1 MATAKLY
8 RRGDWQQAEDGS
20 ESVVDIYELLASS
33 ETETITSILS
43 ASGLPA
49 KGSSHPEKS
58 SAIAVSQSLSQDET
72 VLTVWRLQVRYSTA
86 IETREDDTYA
96 SQRTKG
102 GMRSSRVEVPAFY
115 DSRGYPL
122 VNTAGDL
129 YEGLGR
135 PVRTRTV
142 NVTHNT
148 TSIPDYIF
156 SLADTLNA
164 AAVTILGTSYPALTC
179 KLTDVNCPDEP
190 VRDKAGSLYYPV
202 TYNVE
207 INPYGW
213 HILLPNKG
221 PNQLIYQTRTSATA
235 DWEDDTKANYDSK
248 TPTTDRRI
256 IKRPIE
262 SEEQQNLGGEIWLD
276 ENGQATTVVSL
287 TGTSIGTANMTAGSG
302 AITMVS
308 GTLPET
314 VGALV
319 RVEGA
324 GLKGAVLASNIL
336 SVASGGGSGYLSQD
350 AMETVTGAT
359 VHASGV
365 IVNEFLLEDAA
376 DWSSL
381 PLPNNQ
387 P

>member
-1 MATAKLY
+1 MATARLY

-20 ESVVDIYELLASS
+20 ESVVDVYELLASS

-49 KGSSHPEKS
+49 KGDSHPEKS
-58 SAIAVSQSLSQDET
+58 AAIVVSQSLSHDDT
-72 VLTVWRLQVRYSTA
+72 VLTLWYLEVRYSTA

-142 NVTHNT
+142 NVTHNA
-148 TSIPDYIF
+148 TSVPNYIF
-156 SLADTLNA
+156 SLSDTLNA

-190 VRDKAGSLYYPV
+190 VRDKAGDLYYPI
-202 TYNVE
+202 TYDIE
-207 INPYGW
+207 INPVGW
-213 HILLPNKG
+213 SILLPNKG
-221 PNQLIYQTRTSATA
+221 PNELVYQTRTSSTA

-262 SEEQQNLGGEIWLD
+262 SEEQQALGGEIWLD
-276 ENGQATTVVSL
+276 ENGQATPVVSL
-287 TGTSIGTANMTAGSG
+287 TGTSIGTANTTAGSTTL
-302 AITMVS
+302 TMAT

-314 VGALV
+314 PGLLV
-319 RVEGA
+319 RVAGA
-324 GLKGAVLASNIL
+324 GLNGRYLETRLAS
-336 SVASGGGSGYLSQD
+336 VAAGGGS
-350 AMETVTGAT
+350 AT
-359 VHASGV
+359 MDRKALAAVSGGDVYASGV

>member
-1 MATAKLY
+1 MATARLY

-58 SAIAVSQSLSQDET
+58 SAIVVSQSLSQDDT
-72 VLTVWRLQVRYSTA
+72 VLTVWRLEVRYSTA
-86 IETREDDTYA
+86 IETREDDAYA

-129 YEGLGR
+129 YEGLSK

-142 NVTHNT
+142 NVTHNA
-148 TSIPDYIF
+148 TSVPNYIF
-156 SLADTLNA
+156 NLSDTINA

-179 KLTDVNCPDEP
+179 KMTDVNMPDEP
-190 VRDKAGSLYYPV
+190 VRDKAGDLYYPI
-202 TYNVE
+202 TYDIE
-207 INPYGW
+207 INPVGW
-213 HILLPNKG
+213 SILLPNKG
-221 PNQLIYQTRTSATA
+221 PNELVYQTRTSSTA

-256 IKRPIE
+256 VKRPIE

-276 ENGQATTVVSL
+276 ENGEATPVVSL
-287 TGTSIGTANMTAGSG
+287 TGSSIGTANTTAGSTTL
-302 AITMVS
+302 TMVT

-314 VGALV
+314 PGLLV
-319 RVEGA
+319 RVAGA
-324 GLKGAVLASNIL
+324 GLNGRYLETRLAS
-336 SVASGGGSGYLSQD
+336 VAAGGGS
-350 AMETVTGAT
+350 AT
-359 VHASGV
+359 MDRKALAAVSGGDVYASGV

>member
-58 SAIAVSQSLSQDET
+58 SAIAVSQSLSQDDT
-72 VLTVWRLQVRYSTA
+72 VLTVWRLEVRYSTA

-142 NVTHNT
+142 NVTHNA
-148 TSIPDYIF
+148 TSIPNYIF
-156 SLADTLNA
+156 SLSDTLNA

-221 PNQLIYQTRTSATA
+221 PNQLIYQTRTSSTA

>member
-58 SAIAVSQSLSQDET
+58 SAIAVSQSLSQDDT
-72 VLTVWRLQVRYSTA
+72 VLTVWRLEVRYSTA

-142 NVTHNT
+142 NVTHNA
-148 TSIPDYIF
+148 TSIPNYIF
-156 SLADTLNA
+156 SLSDTLND

-276 ENGQATTVVSL
+276 QNGQATPVISL
-287 TGTSIGTANMTAGSG
+287 TGASIGTANMYAGITT
-302 AITMVS
+302 ITMAS

-314 VGALV
+314 PGLLI

-324 GLKGAVLASNIL
+324 GLKGRYHETRLV
-336 SVASGGGSGYLSQD
+336 SVASGGGSGV
-350 AMETVTGAT
+350 MESAALTDILGAD
-359 VHASGV
+359 VYASGV

>member
-58 SAIAVSQSLSQDET
+58 AAIAVSRSLSHDDT
-72 VLTVWRLQVRYSTA
+72 VLTLWYLEVRYSTA

-115 DSRGYPL
+115 DSRGYPM

-129 YEGLGR
+129 YEGLSK

-142 NVTHNT
+142 NVTHNA
-148 TSIPDYIF
+148 TSVPNYIF
-156 SLADTLNA
+156 NLSDTINA

-179 KLTDVNCPDEP
+179 KMTDVNMPDEP
-190 VRDKAGSLYYPV
+190 VRDKAGDLYYPI
-202 TYNVE
+202 TYDIE
-207 INPYGW
+207 INPVGW
-213 HILLPNKG
+213 SILLPNKG
-221 PNQLIYQTRTSATA
+221 PNELVYQTRTSATA

-256 IKRPIE
+256 VKRPIE

-276 ENGQATTVVSL
+276 ENGEATPVVSL
-287 TGTSIGTANMTAGSG
+287 TGSSIGTANTTAGSTTL
-302 AITMVS
+302 TMVT

-314 VGALV
+314 PGLLV
-319 RVEGA
+319 RVAGA
-324 GLKGAVLASNIL
+324 GLNGRYLETRLAS
-336 SVASGGGSGYLSQD
+336 VAAGGGS
-350 AMETVTGAT
+350 AT
-359 VHASGV
+359 MDRKALAAVSGGDVYASGV

>member
-1 MATAKLY
+1 MATARLY

-20 ESVVDIYELLASS
+20 ESVVDVYELLASS

-49 KGSSHPEKS
+49 KGDSHPEKS
-58 SAIAVSQSLSQDET
+58 AAIVVSQSLSHDDT
-72 VLTVWRLQVRYSTA
+72 VLTLWYLEVRYSTA

-142 NVTHNT
+142 NVTHNA
-148 TSIPDYIF
+148 TSVPNYIF
-156 SLADTLNA
+156 SLSDTLNA

-190 VRDKAGSLYYPV
+190 VRDKAGDLYYPI
-202 TYNVE
+202 TYDIE
-207 INPYGW
+207 INPVGW
-213 HILLPNKG
+213 SILLPNKG
-221 PNQLIYQTRTSATA
+221 PNELVYQTRTSSTA

-262 SEEQQNLGGEIWLD
+262 SEEQQALGGEIWLD
-276 ENGQATTVVSL
+276 EHGQATPVVSL
-287 TGTSIGTANMTAGSG
+287 TGSSIGTANTTAGSTTL
-302 AITMVS
+302 TMVT

-314 VGALV
+314 PGLLV
-319 RVEGA
+319 RVAGA
-324 GLKGAVLASNIL
+324 GLNGRYLETRLASVAAGGGSATMDRAAL
-336 SVASGGGSGYLSQD
+336 AAASGGDVY
-350 AMETVTGAT
+350 
-359 VHASGV
+359 ASGV

>member
-20 ESVVDIYELLASS
+20 ESVVDVYELLASS

-58 SAIAVSQSLSQDET
+58 SAIAVSQSLSQDDT
-72 VLTVWRLQVRYSTA
+72 VLTVWRLEVRYSTA
-86 IETREDDTYA
+86 IETREDDAYA

-129 YEGLGR
+129 YEGLSK

-142 NVTHNT
+142 NVTHNA
-148 TSIPDYIF
+148 TSVPNYIF
-156 SLADTLNA
+156 NLSDTINA

-179 KLTDVNCPDEP
+179 KMTDVNMPDEP
-190 VRDKAGSLYYPV
+190 VRDKAGDLYYPI
-202 TYNVE
+202 TYDIE
-207 INPYGW
+207 INPVGW
-213 HILLPNKG
+213 SILLPNKG
-221 PNQLIYQTRTSATA
+221 PNELVYQTRTSATA

-256 IKRPIE
+256 VKRPIE

-276 ENGQATTVVSL
+276 ENGEATPVVSL
-287 TGTSIGTANMTAGSG
+287 TGSSIGTANTTAGSTTL
-302 AITMVS
+302 TMVT

-314 VGALV
+314 PGLLV
-319 RVEGA
+319 RVAGA
-324 GLKGAVLASNIL
+324 GLNGRYLETRLAS
-336 SVASGGGSGYLSQD
+336 VAAGGGS
-350 AMETVTGAT
+350 AT
-359 VHASGV
+359 MDRKALAAVSGGDVYASGV

>member
-1 MATAKLY
+1 MATARLY

-20 ESVVDIYELLASS
+20 ESVVDVYELLASS

-49 KGSSHPEKS
+49 KGDSHPEKS
-58 SAIAVSQSLSQDET
+58 AAIAVSRSLSHDDT
-72 VLTVWRLQVRYSTA
+72 VLTLWYLEVRYSTA

-115 DSRGYPL
+115 DSRGYPM

-129 YEGLGR
+129 YEGLSK

-142 NVTHNT
+142 NVTHNA
-148 TSIPDYIF
+148 TSVPNYIF
-156 SLADTLNA
+156 NLSDTINA

-179 KLTDVNCPDEP
+179 KMTDVNMPDEP
-190 VRDKAGSLYYPV
+190 VRDKAGDLYYPI
-202 TYNVE
+202 TYDIE
-207 INPYGW
+207 INPVGW
-213 HILLPNKG
+213 SILLPNKG
-221 PNQLIYQTRTSATA
+221 PNELVYQTRTSSTA

-276 ENGQATTVVSL
+276 EHGQATPVVSL
-287 TGTSIGTANMTAGSG
+287 TGSSIGTANTTAGSTTL
-302 AITMVS
+302 TMVT

-314 VGALV
+314 PGLLV
-319 RVEGA
+319 RVAGA
-324 GLKGAVLASNIL
+324 GLNGRYLETRLAS
-336 SVASGGGSGYLSQD
+336 VAAGGGS
-350 AMETVTGAT
+350 AT
-359 VHASGV
+359 MDRKALAAVSGGDVYASGV

>member
-1 MATAKLY
+1 MATARLY

-20 ESVVDIYELLASS
+20 ESVVDVYELLASS

-58 SAIAVSQSLSQDET
+58 SAIVVSQSLSQDDT
-72 VLTVWRLQVRYSTA
+72 VLTVWRLEVRYSTA

-129 YEGLGR
+129 YEGLSK

-142 NVTHNT
+142 NVTHNA
-148 TSIPDYIF
+148 TSVPNYIF
-156 SLADTLNA
+156 NLSDTINA

-190 VRDKAGSLYYPV
+190 SRDKAGDLYYPV
-202 TYNVE
+202 SYNIE
-207 INPYGW
+207 INPTGW

-235 DWEDDTKANYDSK
+235 DWGDDTKANYDSK

-276 ENGQATTVVSL
+276 QNGQATPVVSL
-287 TGTSIGTANMTAGSG
+287 TGASIGTANMYAGITT
-302 AITMVS
+302 ITMAS

-314 VGALV
+314 PGLLI

-324 GLKGAVLASNIL
+324 GLKGRYHETRLV
-336 SVASGGGSGYLSQD
+336 SVASGGGSGV
-350 AMETVTGAT
+350 MESAALTDILGAD
-359 VHASGV
+359 VYASGV

>member
-1 MATAKLY
+1 MATARLY

-20 ESVVDIYELLASS
+20 ESVVDVYELLASS

-49 KGSSHPEKS
+49 KGDSHPEKS
-58 SAIAVSQSLSQDET
+58 AAIVVSQSLSHDDT
-72 VLTVWRLQVRYSTA
+72 VLTLWYLEVRYSTA

-142 NVTHNT
+142 NVTHNA
-148 TSIPDYIF
+148 TSVPNYIF
-156 SLADTLNA
+156 SLSDTLNA

-190 VRDKAGSLYYPV
+190 VRDKAGDLYYPI
-202 TYNVE
+202 TYDIE
-207 INPYGW
+207 INPVGW
-213 HILLPNKG
+213 SILLPNKG
-221 PNQLIYQTRTSATA
+221 PNELVYQTRTSSTA

-276 ENGQATTVVSL
+276 ENGQATPVVSL

>member
-20 ESVVDIYELLASS
+20 ESVVDTYELLASS

-43 ASGLPA
+43 ALGLPA

-58 SAIAVSQSLSQDET
+58 SAIAVSQSLSQDDT
-72 VLTVWRLQVRYSTA
+72 VLTVWRLEVRYSTA

-142 NVTHNT
+142 NVTHNA
-148 TSIPDYIF
+148 TSIPNYIF
-156 SLADTLNA
+156 SLSDTLND

-221 PNQLIYQTRTSATA
+221 PNQLIYQTRTSSTA

>member
-58 SAIAVSQSLSQDET
+58 SAIAVSQSLSQDDT
-72 VLTVWRLQVRYSTA
+72 VLTVWRLEVRYSTA

-115 DSRGYPL
+115 DSRGYPM

-129 YEGLGR
+129 YEGLSK

-142 NVTHNT
+142 NVTHNA
-148 TSIPDYIF
+148 TSVPNYIF
-156 SLADTLNA
+156 NLSDTINA

-179 KLTDVNCPDEP
+179 KMTDVNMPDEP
-190 VRDKAGSLYYPV
+190 VRDKAGDLYYPI
-202 TYNVE
+202 TYDIE
-207 INPYGW
+207 INPVGW
-213 HILLPNKG
+213 SILLPNKG
-221 PNQLIYQTRTSATA
+221 PNELVYQTRTSSTA

-276 ENGQATTVVSL
+276 EHGQATPVVSL
-287 TGTSIGTANMTAGSG
+287 TGSSIGTANTTAGSTTL
-302 AITMVS
+302 TMVT

-314 VGALV
+314 PGLLV
-319 RVEGA
+319 RVAGA
-324 GLKGAVLASNIL
+324 GLNGRYLETRLAS
-336 SVASGGGSGYLSQD
+336 VAAGGGS
-350 AMETVTGAT
+350 AT
-359 VHASGV
+359 MDRKALAAVSGGDVYASGV

>member
-58 SAIAVSQSLSQDET
+58 SAIAVSQSLSQDDT
-72 VLTVWRLQVRYSTA
+72 VLTVWRLEVRYSTA

-164 AAVTILGTSYPALTC
+164 AAVTILGISYPALTC

>member
-1 MATAKLY
+1 MATARLY

-20 ESVVDIYELLASS
+20 ESVVDVYELLASS

-58 SAIAVSQSLSQDET
+58 SAIVVSQSLSQDDT
-72 VLTVWRLQVRYSTA
+72 VLTVWRLEVRYSTA
-86 IETREDDTYA
+86 IETREDDAYA

-129 YEGLGR
+129 YEGLSK

-142 NVTHNT
+142 NVTHNA
-148 TSIPDYIF
+148 TSVPNYIF
-156 SLADTLNA
+156 NLSDTINA

-179 KLTDVNCPDEP
+179 KMTDVNMPDEP
-190 VRDKAGSLYYPV
+190 VRDKAGDLYYPI
-202 TYNVE
+202 TYDIE
-207 INPYGW
+207 INLVGW
-213 HILLPNKG
+213 SILLPNKG
-221 PNQLIYQTRTSATA
+221 PNELVYQTRTSSTA

-256 IKRPIE
+256 VKRPIE

-276 ENGQATTVVSL
+276 ENGEATPVVSL
-287 TGTSIGTANMTAGSG
+287 TGSSIGTANTTAGSTTL
-302 AITMVS
+302 TMVT

-314 VGALV
+314 PGLLV
-319 RVEGA
+319 RVAGA
-324 GLKGAVLASNIL
+324 GLNGRYLETRLAS
-336 SVASGGGSGYLSQD
+336 VAAGGGS
-350 AMETVTGAT
+350 AT
-359 VHASGV
+359 MDRKALAAVSGGDVYASGV

>member
-1 MATAKLY
+1 MATARLY

-20 ESVVDIYELLASS
+20 ESVVDVYELLASS

-58 SAIAVSQSLSQDET
+58 SAIAVSQSLSQDDT
-72 VLTVWRLQVRYSTA
+72 VLTVWRLEVRYSTA

-142 NVTHNT
+142 NVTHNA
-148 TSIPDYIF
+148 TSIPNYIF
-156 SLADTLNA
+156 SLSDTLNA

-221 PNQLIYQTRTSATA
+221 PNQLIYQTRTSSTA

>member
-1 MATAKLY
+1 MATARLY

-58 SAIAVSQSLSQDET
+58 SAIAVSQSLSQDDT
-72 VLTVWRLQVRYSTA
+72 VLTLWYLEVRYSTA

-115 DSRGYPL
+115 DSRGYPM

-129 YEGLGR
+129 YEGLSK

-142 NVTHNT
+142 NVTHNA
-148 TSIPDYIF
+148 TSVPNYIF
-156 SLADTLNA
+156 NLSDTINA

-179 KLTDVNCPDEP
+179 KMTDVNMPDEP
-190 VRDKAGSLYYPV
+190 VRDKAGDLYYPI
-202 TYNVE
+202 TYDIE
-207 INPYGW
+207 INPVGW
-213 HILLPNKG
+213 SILLPNKG
-221 PNQLIYQTRTSATA
+221 PNELVYQTRTSSTA

-276 ENGQATTVVSL
+276 EHGQATPVVSL
-287 TGTSIGTANMTAGSG
+287 TGSSIGTANTTAGSTTL
-302 AITMVS
+302 TMVT

-314 VGALV
+314 PGLLV
-319 RVEGA
+319 RVAGA
-324 GLKGAVLASNIL
+324 GLNGRYLETRLAS
-336 SVASGGGSGYLSQD
+336 VAAGGGS
-350 AMETVTGAT
+350 AT
-359 VHASGV
+359 MDRKALAAVSGGDVYASGV

>member
-58 SAIAVSQSLSQDET
+58 SAIAVSQSLSQDDT
-72 VLTVWRLQVRYSTA
+72 VLTVWRLEVRYSTA

-142 NVTHNT
+142 NVTHNA
-148 TSIPDYIF
+148 TSIPNYIF
-156 SLADTLNA
+156 SLSDTLND

-276 ENGQATTVVSL
+276 ENGQATPVVSL

>member
-58 SAIAVSQSLSQDET
+58 AAIAVSRSLSHDDT
-72 VLTVWRLQVRYSTA
+72 VLTLWYLEVRYSTA

-115 DSRGYPL
+115 DSRGYPM

-129 YEGLGR
+129 YEGLSK

-142 NVTHNT
+142 NVTHNA
-148 TSIPDYIF
+148 TSVPNYIF
-156 SLADTLNA
+156 NLSDTINA

-179 KLTDVNCPDEP
+179 KMTDVNMPDEP
-190 VRDKAGSLYYPV
+190 VRDKAGDLYYPI
-202 TYNVE
+202 TYDIE
-207 INPYGW
+207 INPVGW
-213 HILLPNKG
+213 SILLPNKG
-221 PNQLIYQTRTSATA
+221 PNELVYQTRTSSTA

-276 ENGQATTVVSL
+276 EHGQATPVVSL
-287 TGTSIGTANMTAGSG
+287 TGSSIGTANTTAGSTTL
-302 AITMVS
+302 TMVT

-314 VGALV
+314 PGLLV
-319 RVEGA
+319 RVAGA
-324 GLKGAVLASNIL
+324 GLNGRYLETRLAS
-336 SVASGGGSGYLSQD
+336 VAAGGGS
-350 AMETVTGAT
+350 AT
-359 VHASGV
+359 MDRKALAAVSGGDVYASGV

>member
-1 MATAKLY
+1 MATARLY

-20 ESVVDIYELLASS
+20 ESVVDVYELLASS

-58 SAIAVSQSLSQDET
+58 AAIAVSRSLSHDDT
-72 VLTVWRLQVRYSTA
+72 VLTLWYLEVRYSTA

-115 DSRGYPL
+115 DSRGYPM

-129 YEGLGR
+129 YEGLSK

-142 NVTHNT
+142 NVTHNA
-148 TSIPDYIF
+148 TSVPNYIF
-156 SLADTLNA
+156 NLSDTINA

-179 KLTDVNCPDEP
+179 KMTDVNMPDEP
-190 VRDKAGSLYYPV
+190 VRDKAGDLYYPI
-202 TYNVE
+202 TYDIE
-207 INPYGW
+207 INPVGW
-213 HILLPNKG
+213 SILLPNKG
-221 PNQLIYQTRTSATA
+221 PNELVYQTRTSSTA

-276 ENGQATTVVSL
+276 EHGQATPVVSL
-287 TGTSIGTANMTAGSG
+287 TGSSIGTANTTAGSTTL
-302 AITMVS
+302 TMVT

-314 VGALV
+314 PGLLV
-319 RVEGA
+319 RVAGA
-324 GLKGAVLASNIL
+324 GLNGRYLETRLAS
-336 SVASGGGSGYLSQD
+336 VAAGGGS
-350 AMETVTGAT
+350 AT
-359 VHASGV
+359 MDRKALAAVSGGDVYASGV